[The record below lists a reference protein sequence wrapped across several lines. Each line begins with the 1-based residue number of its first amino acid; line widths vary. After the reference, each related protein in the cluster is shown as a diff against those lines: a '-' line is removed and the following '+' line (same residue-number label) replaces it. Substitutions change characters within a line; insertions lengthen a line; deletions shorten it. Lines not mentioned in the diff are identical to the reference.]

1 MNALK
6 YVEETNIPIN
16 QLNRMIDTLKDAIA
30 VCYNAKEVP
39 NHTPDTYNESYP
51 FATGYSKS
59 AMRDVLQTLEQYATD
74 FTAQDVEQCIIQGND
89 YKDCV
94 DKLVENMQTN

>member
-30 VCYNAKEVP
+30 VCYNAKSIP
-39 NHTPDTYNESYP
+39 DNAPDTYNESYP
-51 FATGYSKS
+51 YATGYSKS

>member
-39 NHTPDTYNESYP
+39 FNTPDTYNESYP
-51 FATGYSKS
+51 YATGYSKS

-74 FTAQDVEQCIIQGND
+74 FTAEDVEQCIIQGND

-94 DKLVENMQTN
+94 DKLVENMK

>member
-16 QLNRMIDTLKDAIA
+16 QLNRMIDTLKDAIG
-30 VCYNAKEVP
+30 VCYSVDNTSDRDEK
-39 NHTPDTYNESYP
+39 SYP
-51 FATGYSKS
+51 YATGYSKS